1 MRLPKLDFK
10 PMKNLLNLYDRSK
23 HINYLTEILSGLTVS
38 LALVPEAIAFAL
50 IAGLSPL
57 TGLYAAFS
65 IGLIT
70 SLFGG
75 RPGMISG
82 ATGAVAVVIVSLAQS
97 HGVEYIFATVV
108 LAGMIQMLAGALKL
122 GKFIRLVPHS
132 VMFGF
137 VNGLAIVIFLAQ
149 LASFKVAG
157 ENGELGWM
165 IGDQLNVMLGLV
177 FLTMLIIWGLP
188 KLTKAVPASLTAI
201 LVVSAIVLGLDIDT
215 RNVGDISSIKGGFPP
230 FHIPEVPLTLETLSI
245 IFPYAFIVAGVG
257 LIESLLTLNLIDEIT
272 ETRGKSNKEAMAQ
285 GLANVVTGFFSGMGG
300 CAMIGQSLINISSGA
315 RARLSGI
322 VASVMLLV
330 FIMFGAEYIEK
341 MPIAALT
348 GLMIMVAI
356 GTFEWASIRAIGRMP
371 TRDNLVGFLVAG
383 ITVLL
388 HNLALAVLIGV
399 IISALVFAW
408 ENAKRIRARKYV
420 DEDGTKHYEIYG
432 PLFFGSV
439 QAFAEKFDIATDP
452 DVVIIDFR
460 ESRVNDMSGIRAIG
474 RMPTRDNLVG
484 FLVAGITV
492 LLHNLALAVLIGV
505 IISALVFAWENAKR
519 IRARKYVDEDGTKH
533 YEIYGPLFFG
543 SVQAF
548 AEKFDIAT
556 DPDVV
561 IIDFRESRVN
571 DMSGIEALNKITER
585 YTRAG
590 KELHLR
596 HLSPDC
602 LKLLKNAEKII
613 DVNIIEDPTYKVA
626 VEI

>member
-1 MRLPKLDFK
+1 
-10 PMKNLLNLYDRSK
+10 MKYLFNLYDRSK
-23 HINYLTEILSGLTVS
+23 KINVLIEVLSGITVS
-38 LALVPEAIAFAL
+38 IALVPEAIAFAL

-70 SLFGG
+70 SVFGG

-82 ATGAVAVVIVSLAQS
+82 ATGAIAVVIVSLAQS
-97 HGVEYIFATVV
+97 HGVEYIFATVI
-108 LAGMIQMLAGALKL
+108 LAGIIQMTAGLLKL

-149 LASFKVAG
+149 MASFKVMG
-157 ENGELGWM
+157 TDGQLEWM
-165 IGDQLNVMLGLV
+165 TGPNFNTMLGLV
-177 FLTMLIIWGLP
+177 LLTMAIIWGLP
-188 KLTKAVPASLTAI
+188 RITKAVPASLVAI
-201 LVVSAIVLGLDIDT
+201 LVVTAIVLGFDVDT

-230 FHIPEVPLTLETLSI
+230 FHIPDLPFNLETLGI

-272 ETRGKSNKEAMAQ
+272 ETRGKSNKEAVAQ
-285 GLANVVTGFFSGMGG
+285 GLANFVTGFFSGMGG

-322 VASVMLLV
+322 VASIMLLV
-330 FIMFGAEYIEK
+330 FIMFGAEYIER

-356 GTFEWASIRAIGRMP
+356 GTFEWASVRAIGKMP
-371 TRDNLVGFLVAG
+371 NRDNMVGILVAA

-408 ENAKRIRARKYV
+408 ENAKRIRARKYI
-420 DEDGTKHYEIYG
+420 DEDGVKHYEIYG
-432 PLFFGSV
+432 PLFFGSA
-439 QAFAEKFDIATDP
+439 QAFAEKFDIKNDP
-452 DVVIIDFR
+452 DSVIIDF
-460 ESRVNDMSGIRAIG
+460 
-474 RMPTRDNLVG
+474 
-484 FLVAGITV
+484 
-492 LLHNLALAVLIGV
+492 
-505 IISALVFAWENAKR
+505 K
-519 IRARKYVDEDGTKH
+519 
-533 YEIYGPLFFG
+533 
-543 SVQAF
+543 
-548 AEKFDIAT
+548 
-556 DPDVV
+556 
-561 IIDFRESRVN
+561 ESRVN

-585 YTRAG
+585 YFKAG
-590 KELHLR
+590 KEIHLR

-602 LKLLKNAEKII
+602 LQLLKNAEKII